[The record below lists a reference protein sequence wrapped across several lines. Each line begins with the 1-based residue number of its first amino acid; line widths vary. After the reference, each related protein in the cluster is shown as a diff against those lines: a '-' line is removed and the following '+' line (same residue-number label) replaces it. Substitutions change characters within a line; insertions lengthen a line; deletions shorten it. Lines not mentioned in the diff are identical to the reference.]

1 MKLPAK
7 KTHTYYRYAAIYFVA
22 LFLISAILMT
32 ITLQFSAAEMRKTAV
47 QNAEKNMQQ
56 AAELLDKQLQT
67 MQNIALKISMQIDY
81 RPYRV
86 EQGGV
91 YDINLLER
99 FKQYANYS
107 PLVSQYFL
115 VYKSVQKIYT
125 SAGTTSYFNY
135 YAPYELNVPYELTS
149 EVLES
154 ILAAERPYFELSG
167 DNILAVFP
175 VRFSGY
181 TESRAYHAMLCFVLT
196 EKQLTDYI
204 TQTTAAMPESY
215 EVAVNGMSL
224 LSAGKTE
231 ETGVERLSASSADGE
246 VVVLTESDFSGWR
259 LLFAHGGWVIATG
272 IAVCLLLAV
281 VSALTMA
288 HYSLRPLD
296 RLLQKY
302 AMGNEETENEFE
314 QLDSILQELEQSK
327 TESVQQLRNQ
337 LLLQLLHGDYSDRM
351 LRRCAVLGLSFTH
364 PYCQVCLVEHGEAAN
379 LAQTC
384 RARLKALAN
393 EERNVYV
400 AELDE
405 ERLVAIFNDG
415 RENAWEE
422 LDETVRAIAAE
433 CGCAVFIG
441 QTVEGAKRLPISYM
455 TALTER
461 RVRRTNKK
469 ARVRSC
475 GVLAGRLID
484 AVSSGDESLQAQAA
498 AEARAYLSEEPLSGV
513 MTRFYVYELAE
524 SICKAAEE
532 RGIALERADVH
543 ALAMLSDPT
552 VIVQDLIRLLR
563 RAERAGERVRSV
575 PDTTARVIAEYVFA
589 NAYDPDL
596 DLQKMSEQFGLST
609 DYISNMIKRETGY
622 AFKEY
627 VTVLRITEAQR
638 LLSEEKN
645 LTINEVASMVGY
657 RKSSNF
663 SKKFKELT
671 GMLPSQFRM

>member
-1 MKLPAK
+1 MKQPQK
-7 KTHTYYRYAAIYFVA
+7 KTNTYYRYAAIYFAA
-22 LFLISAILMT
+22 LFLISAILMMMA
-32 ITLQFSAAEMRKTAV
+32 LQFSAAEMKKTAV
-47 QNAEKNMQQ
+47 QNAENNMQQ
-56 AAELLDKQLQT
+56 AAELLDKQLQA
-67 MQNIALKISMQIDY
+67 MQDIALKVSMQIDY

-107 PLVSQYFL
+107 PLAGQYFL
-115 VYKSVQKIYT
+115 VYKSVRKIYT

-135 YAPYELNVPYELTS
+135 YAPYELNMPYELTS
-149 EVLES
+149 EVLER

-167 DNILAVFP
+167 DKILAVFP

-181 TESRAYHAMLCFVLT
+181 TQSRAYHAMLCFVLT
-196 EKQLTDYI
+196 EKQLKDYI
-204 TQTTAAMPESY
+204 TQATAAMPERY
-215 EVAVNGMSL
+215 EVAVNGVTL
-224 LSAGKTE
+224 LCVGEKE
-231 ETGVERLSASSADGE
+231 RTGEGRLSASSADGE
-246 VVVLTESDFSGWR
+246 VTFRTGCDFSGWK
-259 LLFAHGGWVIATG
+259 LLFAHGGWVIAIG
-272 IAVCLLLAV
+272 IAVSLLLAV
-281 VSALTMA
+281 ISALTMA

-302 AMGNEETENEFE
+302 ALGNEETENEFE

-327 TESVQQLRNQ
+327 TESAQQLRNQ
-337 LLLQLLHGDYSDRM
+337 LLLQLMHGDYSDRM
-351 LRRCAVLGLSFTH
+351 LRRCAVLGLSFTY
-364 PYCQVCLVEHGEAAN
+364 PYCCVCLVEHGEASP
-379 LAQTC
+379 LVQMC
-384 RARLKALAN
+384 RMKLKALAN
-393 EERNVYV
+393 EERNVYI

-405 ERLVAIFNDG
+405 ERLIAIVNDG
-415 RENAWEE
+415 SEKVREE
-422 LDETVRAIAAE
+422 LGDAVRAIADE

-441 QTVEGAKRLPISYM
+441 QMVEGAKRLPISYM

-461 RVRRTNKK
+461 RMRRTNEK

-484 AVSSGDESLQAQAA
+484 AVLSGDEGLQAQAA
-498 AEARAYLSEEPLSGV
+498 EETRAYLSEEPLSGV
-513 MTRFYVYELAE
+513 MTRFYVYELADG
-524 SICKAAEE
+524 ICKAAEE
-532 RGIALERADVH
+532 KGLVLERTEVH
-543 ALAMLSDPT
+543 SLAMLSDPT

-563 RAERAGERVRSV
+563 RVGRAGESPRSA

-596 DLQKMSEQFGLST
+596 DLQKMSEQFGLSA

-627 VTVLRITEAQR
+627 VTILRITEAQR
-638 LLSEEKN
+638 LLTQEKS
-645 LTINEVASMVGY
+645 LTINEIAAMVGY

-663 SKKFKELT
+663 SRKFKELT

>member
-7 KTHTYYRYAAIYFVA
+7 KTHTYYRYAAIYFAA

-32 ITLQFSAAEMRKTAV
+32 IALQFSASEMKKTSV
-47 QNAEKNMQQ
+47 QNAESNMQQ
-56 AAELLDKQLQT
+56 AAELLDRQLQT
-67 MQNIALKISMQIDY
+67 MQDIALKVSMQIDY

-86 EQGGV
+86 KQGGV

-107 PLVSQYFL
+107 PLAGQYFL
-115 VYKSVQKIYT
+115 VYKSVRKIYT

-135 YAPYELNVPYELTS
+135 YAPYELNMSYELTS
-149 EVLES
+149 EVLER
-154 ILAAERPYFELSG
+154 ILAAERPYFELS
-167 DNILAVFP
+167 DDAILAVFP

-196 EKQLTDYI
+196 EKQLQDYI
-204 TQTTAAMPESY
+204 AQTTAAMPEGY
-215 EVAVNGMSL
+215 EVAVNGATLFRVGETERTGESL
-224 LSAGKTE
+224 LS
-231 ETGVERLSASSADGE
+231 VSSADGK
-246 VVVLTESDFSGWR
+246 VTVGTGSDFSGWR
-259 LLFAHGGWVIATG
+259 LLFAHGGWVIAAG
-272 IAVCLLLAV
+272 IAVSLLLAV
-281 VSALTMA
+281 ASALTMA

-302 AMGNEETENEFE
+302 ALGNEETENEFE

-351 LRRCAVLGLSFTH
+351 LRRCAVLGLSFTF
-364 PYCQVCLVEHGEAAN
+364 PYCCVCLMEHEGTAN
-379 LAQTC
+379 PAQAC

-400 AELDE
+400 AEMDE
-405 ERLVAIFNDG
+405 ERLAAIVNDG
-415 RENAWEE
+415 SENVREKLGDA
-422 LDETVRAIAAE
+422 VRAIAGE
-433 CGCAVFIG
+433 CGCTVFIG

-461 RVRRTNKK
+461 RVRRTNEK

-475 GVLAGRLID
+475 SMLAGRLID
-484 AVSSGDESLQAQAA
+484 AVSSGDEALQAQT
-498 AEARAYLSEEPLSGV
+498 AEETRAYLSEEPLSGV

-524 SICKAAEE
+524 GICKAAED
-532 RGIALERADVH
+532 RGIDLERAEVH
-543 ALAMLSDPT
+543 SLAMLSDPT

-563 RAERAGERVRSV
+563 RAGRAAEPPRCA

-596 DLQKMSEQFGLST
+596 DLQKMSEQFGLSA

-627 VTVLRITEAQR
+627 VTILRITEAQR

-645 LTINEVASMVGY
+645 LTINEIAAMVGY

-671 GMLPSQFRM
+671 GVLPSQFRM